1 MKNKELDFTE
11 RITMNEKNNRIRI
24 LYIDD
29 EIHNLT
35 VFKSAF
41 RKDYEIYTA
50 TSPSIGEALLEQ
62 KDIQVILTDQKM
74 PETTGIEFL
83 DKVVRSYPNTIRIL
97 ITGYSDINVVI
108 DAVNR
113 GRIHHY
119 VTKPYKPENLKKVID
134 EMCMNLTFGSDQTS
148 HHQGYFRSILNSHE
162 EDREK
167 FANSLHEGLAQQLSG
182 VKFYLSSVNNDQL
195 ENQQLKDVLMRS
207 DEIIDDSIRELRH
220 MCFDL
225 MPRSLNAGGTITDA
239 ISELCRRLRDIEVRL
254 SFTAQG
260 SLPVL
265 KREAN
270 VRIYRMIRELVEYVI
285 ECYTTKEITCSLI
298 YKNEVFLL
306 SMAAPGTISKEKQMA
321 VGRRLKNIQTK
332 VELYNGHLNTIPYN
346 QGEYRFEITLPF
358 SSVTQD

>member
-1 MKNKELDFTE
+1 MSNKD
-11 RITMNEKNNRIRI
+11 NRIRI

-29 EIHNLT
+29 EVHNLT

-74 PETTGIEFL
+74 PETTGVEFL
-83 DKVVRSYPNTIRIL
+83 DKVVHSHPNTVRIL

-134 EMCMNLTFGSDQTS
+134 EICMKFQFNSNHAS
-148 HHQGYFRSILNSHE
+148 HHQGYFRNILNSHE

-225 MPRSLNAGGTITDA
+225 MPRSLNAGGTIADA
-239 ISELCRRLRDIEVRL
+239 ISELSRRLRDIEVYL
-254 SFTAQG
+254 SFVEEE
-260 SLPVL
+260 SLPAL
-265 KREAN
+265 KRETN
-270 VRIYRMIRELVEYVI
+270 IIMYRIIRELVEYVI
-285 ECYTTKEITCSLI
+285 EYYNTSEIKCSLA
-298 YKNEVFLL
+298 YRNEIFLL
-306 SMAAPGTISKEKQMA
+306 SMSVYGTINEEKQMA
-321 VGRRLKNIQTK
+321 VESKLKNIETK
-332 VELYNGHLNTIPYN
+332 VELYNGHLNVTPCDQDVYKYKIK
-346 QGEYRFEITLPF
+346 LPF
-358 SSVTQD
+358 SSVTQG